1 MKRVPLCL
9 FTILLCASTALGQR
23 GEQPSP
29 GVGNAVLLA
38 TNSIQLDRDTTIV
51 SGDVIVNNAT
61 AGPILGEKAL
71 SLDRNVTTPAGFK
84 IAATSIDLDSQA
96 IVHGDAYYNTLV
108 NQGTITG
115 SLFTPLALP
124 VYAILPAVLVRPPG
138 SSDVAIADNGSLSLD
153 EGAYRNLTV
162 GKNATLLLTGGG
174 YAFQSISV
182 AKGGTVRYAAPS
194 DLVVSGGAEFGA
206 NATIA
211 PASGSGLSAASI
223 RIQVDGTT
231 SPSIHIG
238 QSSTVSAT
246 LYATAASLVF
256 EQSVVAT
263 GAFFARNIGVGS
275 GGRFTVAS
283 AFNGA
288 PTANSQTVVTSGTT
302 PLLITLTG
310 SDPEGAALSFSI
322 VSGPTAGTLSAVTP
336 TSPTSAT
343 VTYSPAAANTPDSF
357 TFRVT
362 DPGGASGT
370 GSVTINS
377 PFGDPPPNPVTV
389 QATDTSAEVTKDVA
403 ATLVMQGT
411 APSGVALTFSI
422 VSGSG
427 PSHGSLGAVTQ
438 DTEVPERSATVSYT
452 PDAGYVGPDAFQFQ
466 ACGVIASVT
475 VCDTALYAITVETTV
490 PEPPTVAKDVSV
502 STLADTS
509 VLISLGESSLANSRH
524 FVAAPNA
531 ATLDAVEIAGNV
543 ADADFNGFGDNAN
556 ALPGSVP
563 VFMSA
568 GVNQS
573 GGAGSNGTVRMQF
586 EWDLSTIVGSVDAL
600 QSAQVV
606 LPTHRGTIDSLDTFF
621 YWVGVSGDGNLTN
634 SDFESPAEQI
644 PGVFM
649 PVPPSMPVNGV
660 GTFSFSVLDQLRAA
674 AHNGYTFFAIQ
685 GRVNESLAG
694 PARGLEVNTTASG
707 NVSGNDVPQLSLATP
722 GISPPLTY
730 KVTSL
735 PINGTL
741 TDEFNAAITTVPYDL
756 PSPRV
761 NYLPSSGFTG
771 FDSFTFSA
779 TNGFTVT
786 TANANIRVLLPN
798 CVNSALGCFNGR

>member
-1 MKRVPLCL
+1 
-9 FTILLCASTALGQR
+9 
-23 GEQPSP
+23 
-29 GVGNAVLLA
+29 
-38 TNSIQLDRDTTIV
+38 
-51 SGDVIVNNAT
+51 
-61 AGPILGEKAL
+61 
-71 SLDRNVTTPAGFK
+71 
-84 IAATSIDLDSQA
+84 
-96 IVHGDAYYNTLV
+96 
-108 NQGTITG
+108 
-115 SLFTPLALP
+115 
-124 VYAILPAVLVRPPG
+124 
-138 SSDVAIADNGSLSLD
+138 
-153 EGAYRNLTV
+153 
-162 GKNATLLLTGGG
+162 
-174 YAFQSISV
+174 
-182 AKGGTVRYAAPS
+182 
-194 DLVVSGGAEFGA
+194 
-206 NATIA
+206 
-211 PASGSGLSAASI
+211 
-223 RIQVDGTT
+223 
-231 SPSIHIG
+231 
-238 QSSTVSAT
+238 
-246 LYATAASLVF
+246 
-256 EQSVVAT
+256 
-263 GAFFARNIGVGS
+263 
-275 GGRFTVAS
+275 
-283 AFNGA
+283 
-288 PTANSQTVVTSGTT
+288 
-302 PLLITLTG
+302 
-310 SDPEGAALSFSI
+310 
-322 VSGPTAGTLSAVTP
+322 
-336 TSPTSAT
+336 
-343 VTYSPAAANTPDSF
+343 
-357 TFRVT
+357 
-362 DPGGASGT
+362 
-370 GSVTINS
+370 
-377 PFGDPPPNPVTV
+377 
-389 QATDTSAEVTKDVA
+389 
-403 ATLVMQGT
+403 
-411 APSGVALTFSI
+411 
-422 VSGSG
+422 
-427 PSHGSLGAVTQ
+427 
-438 DTEVPERSATVSYT
+438 
-452 PDAGYVGPDAFQFQ
+452 
-466 ACGVIASVT
+466 
-475 VCDTALYAITVETTV
+475 
-490 PEPPTVAKDVSV
+490 
-502 STLADTS
+502 
-509 VLISLGESSLANSRH
+509 
-524 FVAAPNA
+524 
-531 ATLDAVEIAGNV
+531 
-543 ADADFNGFGDNAN
+543 
-556 ALPGSVP
+556 
-563 VFMSA
+563 MSA